1 MSCSDLLRKFDA
13 LVKRFRDEFNE
24 IIEGEGVKLR
34 AGVEAFNEEKHK
46 MKALDVSEDD
56 IIRLNVGGQK
66 FTTTRSTL
74 CQVEGSLGRF
84 SQ

>member
-1 MSCSDLLRKFDA
+1 MLWSSDL
-13 LVKRFRDEFNE
+13 ETNFNE
-24 IIEGEGVKLR
+24 IIEDERAKLR
-34 AGVEAFNEEKHK
+34 AGVEAFNEEKQK